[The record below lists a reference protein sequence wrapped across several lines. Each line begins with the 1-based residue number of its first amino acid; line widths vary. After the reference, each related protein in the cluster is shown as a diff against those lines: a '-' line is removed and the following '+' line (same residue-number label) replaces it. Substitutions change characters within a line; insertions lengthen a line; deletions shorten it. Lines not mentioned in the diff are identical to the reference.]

1 MTDYSTITDG
11 TTTLQFIGNPDFKPF
26 VHNVGAAYY
35 PLGYAYTVVTMDAPR
50 RGITLTMIIIDDS
63 TDEPSLASDQAFEA
77 MLMEGI
83 PLTITWP
90 DEVTTMVVTPDPQT
104 DPISTAQ
111 YSLFNWSYLN
121 TWTVK
126 FFEVSGS

>member
-26 VHNVGAAYY
+26 THAIGAAWN
-35 PLGYAYTVVTMDAPR
+35 PLGYGLTTMSLSAIV

-63 TDEPSLASDQAFEA
+63 TDEPSLASDMAFWE
-77 MLMEGI
+77 MLMEGVA
-83 PLTITWP
+83 LTITWP
-90 DEVTTMVVTPDPQT
+90 DGVTTMTVMPDPQT

-111 YSLFNWSYLN
+111 YSLFEWFYMN

-126 FFEVSGS
+126 FFEVDE